1 MKWNWQHSDWP
12 KFRYNSA
19 ALAHLESQFLQG
31 SGYLIASV
39 KHLDE
44 KDRDELIVE
53 FISDE
58 ALKTSEIEGE
68 LLNRESLQSSVRK
81 VFGLQVKNQNTIPPA
96 ERGISEMMVDVY
108 RNYDQALGHKTLHHW
123 HRHLL
128 AGKKGLQDIS
138 CYRTTNEPMQIV
150 SGALDK
156 PKVHYVAPDSKAVP
170 EEMDRFIQWI
180 HESTTLPIL
189 TRVGIAHLYFL
200 AIHPYIDGNGR
211 IARALSEK
219 LLAQAIGQPTLL
231 ALAQTI
237 EANRKAYYTAL
248 QSTNRSLDIDA
259 WLAYFANTVLDA
271 QAASLRKVKFLIA
284 KGKMLQRLHGQI
296 NPRQE
301 KILKRLFNAGPDGFT
316 GGLSAENYL
325 SITKTSRATATRD
338 LQDLVTKGA
347 LSKTGS
353 LKHTRYWLN
362 REARKG
368 VVP

>member
-1 MKWNWQHSDWP
+1 MKWNWQLFEWP
-12 KFRYNSA
+12 KFRYDST
-19 ALAHLESQFLQG
+19 ALAQLESQFLQG
-31 SGYLIASV
+31 TGYLVATV

-44 KDRDELIVE
+44 NERDELTVE
-53 FISDE
+53 FISNE

-81 VFGLQVKNQNTIPPA
+81 EFGLHVNNTHTIPPA

-108 RNYDQALGHKTLHHW
+108 RNYNQTFGHDTLHHW

-128 AGKKGLQDIS
+128 AGKRGLQDIGR
-138 CYRTTNEPMQIV
+138 YRTTSEPMQIV

-156 PKVHYVAPDSKAVP
+156 PKVHYVAPPSSAIP
-170 EEMDRFIQWI
+170 EEMNTFIQWI

-189 TRVGIAHLYFL
+189 TRVGIAHFYFL

-219 LLAQAIGQPTLL
+219 LLAEAIGQPTLL

-237 EANRKAYYTAL
+237 EANRKAYYAAL
-248 QSTNRSLDIDA
+248 QSTNQSLNIDA
-259 WLAYFANTVLDA
+259 WLGYFANTVLEA
-271 QAASLRKVKFLIA
+271 QAASLRKVEFLIA

-301 KILKRLFNAGPDGFT
+301 KVLKRLFHAGPDGFT
-316 GGLSAENYL
+316 SGLSAENYL

-338 LQDLVTKGA
+338 LQDLVSKIA

-362 REARKG
+362 WDRHT
-368 VVP
+368 